1 MSVNGALRFET
12 ALCTSLLSSNLIS
25 SGKTFVVLGAGAF
38 NRIRDKRANAGLA
51 KTLVQSAV
59 PKRSKPLSAN
69 SAFALV

>member
-1 MSVNGALRFET
+1 MPVNGALRLGT
-12 ALCTSLLSSNLIS
+12 ALCTRVLSSNFIS
-25 SGKTFVVLGAGAF
+25 SDKTFVVLGAGAF

-59 PKRSKPLSAN
+59 PKRSKPLTAN